1 MPCVTDDVTQFS
13 KQPYIIGPIIV
24 PLYRWENSFREGV
37 HIFWGRKKS
46 HVMLVCREGDRHIEM
61 VKWGPMLPI
70 SWKTLE
76 KCHWHCFHVSK
87 SMITTEFIM
96 PLYLSAVPLTDGNYI
111 YKILRQWPK
120 AWPQWQSQMWTCHTL
135 SQGDIFSPLWAIKIK
150 PWLTVVSHKYRK

>member
-24 PLYRWENSFREGV
+24 PLYRWGNSFREGV

-96 PLYLSAVPLTDGNYI
+96 PLYLSTIPLTDGNYI
-111 YKILRQWPK
+111 YKILSNDLKLDLNDKSRVCGLVTH
-120 AWPQWQSQMWTCHTL
+120 SHRV
-135 SQGDIFSPLWAIKIK
+135 IFF
-150 PWLTVVSHKYRK
+150 HHFGQ